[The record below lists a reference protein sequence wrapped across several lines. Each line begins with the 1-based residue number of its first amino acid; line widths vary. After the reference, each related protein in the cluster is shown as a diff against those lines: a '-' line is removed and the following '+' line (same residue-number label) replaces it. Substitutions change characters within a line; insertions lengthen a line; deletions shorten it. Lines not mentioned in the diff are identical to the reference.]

1 MAKRK
6 QISLSLSFSLIEPMT
21 TAADWCRRS
30 IFVDE
35 SILYLNQYMRCY
47 GVISVSYDG
56 LVALLRY

>member
-35 SILYLNQYMRCY
+35 SIDDVYFVFEPIHEVLRSHF
-47 GVISVSYDG
+47 GVV
-56 LVALLRY
+56 